1 MKNRLAILRLGT
13 DAPITGDA
21 VMLAGLV
28 KDGNIIGG
36 PVPGGIITL
45 IHTEASK
52 SDIVRLARE
61 AEAELGDCLPVFVW
75 DIDEDVTN
83 IDQFEVYQEMVK
95 QFNEMTGK
103 SGPTVIHM
111 SIDDVLDKI
120 NRSGLE
126 SLTDEELSLLKN
138 SN

>member
-1 MKNRLAILRLGT
+1 MKNRLAILRLGKET
-13 DAPITGDA
+13 PITGDA

-28 KDGNIIGG
+28 KNDNMIGG
-36 PVPGGIITL
+36 PVPGGIVTL
-45 IHTEASK
+45 IYTEASK
-52 SDIVRLARE
+52 SDIVRLAKE
-61 AEAELGDCLPVFVW
+61 AEVELDDCLPVFVW

-83 IDQFEVYQEMVK
+83 IDGFEVYQEMVK

-103 SGPTVIHM
+103 SGPSVIHM

-126 SLTDEELSLLKN
+126 SLTDEELSLLKS